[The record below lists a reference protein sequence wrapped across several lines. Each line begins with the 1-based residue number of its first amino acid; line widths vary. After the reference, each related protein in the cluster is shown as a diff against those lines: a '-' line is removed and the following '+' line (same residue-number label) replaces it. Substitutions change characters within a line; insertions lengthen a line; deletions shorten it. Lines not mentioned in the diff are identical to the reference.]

1 MAEFRG
7 VESTARAMRAL
18 SPAARESI
26 AKALDKGAAEIEG
39 RAKAIAPTDDG
50 ELRNA
55 IETRSG
61 EGAEAGGALSAFQAA
76 LGAAGL
82 GALVRRIGV
91 FPDLNGGKAFY
102 ARWVEFG
109 TAVHS
114 PRPFLRPAYVSL
126 RRRVQGRIKRA
137 ISAGLREVA
146 RRGG

>member
-18 SPAARESI
+18 SPAAKESI
-26 AKALDKGAAEIEG
+26 AEALNKGAAEIEA
-39 RAKAIAPTDDG
+39 RAKSIVPTDDG
-50 ELRNA
+50 DLRDA
-55 IETRSG
+55 IEVRSG

-76 LGAAGL
+76 LGAAGM
-82 GALVRRIGV
+82 GAMVRRIGV
-91 FPDLNGGKAFY
+91 FPDLNSGKGFY

-114 PRPFLRPAYVSL
+114 PQPFLRPAYISL
-126 RRRVQGRIKRA
+126 RRRVQGRISRA
-137 ISAGLREVA
+137 INAGLREVA